1 MKNKELETEVYI
13 KDDLESIFVCAVRY
27 SLGRRTYMPSIV
39 AGYVKTQIP
48 FMTDK
53 TLKCILEDI
62 DGCADLGDKCDC
74 DAWHSLATA
83 IEAEIVKRA
92 TIIQEPEEKIEWC
105 KPTLKDG
112 VKEALSKVADSCKEV
127 APALT
132 KLTKAL
138 PNDPV
143 SHPSHYTDGKIEVI
157 DFIEDKKLNFHLAN
171 AVKYIARAGKKCPE
185 KEIED
190 LKKARW
196 YLNRHIQNLEGTNEK

>member
-1 MKNKELETEVYI
+1 MAMKNKELETEVYI

-39 AGYVKTQIP
+39 AGYLKTQIP

-74 DAWHSLATA
+74 DTWHALATA

-92 TIIQEPEEKIEWC
+92 TPIQEPEEKIEWC
-105 KPTLKDG
+105 RPTLKDS
-112 VKEALSKVADSCKEV
+112 VKEAICKS
-127 APALT
+127 AYIAT
-132 KLTKAL
+132 KLATDVK
-138 PNDPV
+138 NDPV

-196 YLNRHIQNLEGTNEK
+196 YLNRHIQNLEGINEK